1 MNEEM
6 MKSLVDLIDESLAEI
21 DELRKSDRFSAS
33 EVSLGDSASGM
44 EGKEKNGSLGKEE
57 AAKADDDD
65 KDDDDDSDKDKKKDD
80 DKGDDQ
86 DMDKADGKNLESDP
100 TAGRHEAA
108 KADDD
113 MDKGEMMAGDSDK
126 GSTTGGSAGTNSE
139 VTKSEDESKDF
150 DEELKKSR
158 DESETLIKSYID
170 DKVGGLEAKLAGI
183 ADMVKDLADSPVPS
197 KGSSYRDVTP
207 LQKSEPEAE
216 VLSKAEIADKLF
228 ELKKSGEAVDSKD
241 IVSAELGTPSE
252 LSKIVN
258 KYNIK

>member
-21 DELRKSDRFSAS
+21 EELKKSDRFSAS

-44 EGKEKNGSLGKEE
+44 EGKDKNGSLDKEE
-57 AAKADDDD
+57 AAKADED
-65 KDDDDDSDKDKKKDD
+65 KDEDEDSDKDKKKDDD

-86 DMDKADGKNLESDP
+86 DMDKADGKNLESD
-100 TAGRHEAA
+100 EAA
-108 KADDD
+108 KADED

-139 VTKSEDESKDF
+139 GVAKSEDESKDF
-150 DEELKKSR
+150 DDELKKSR

-183 ADMVKDLADSPVPS
+183 ADMVRDLADSPVPS